1 MTALLSSIFGANWR
15 TSLFGVLQ
23 LVVGT
28 AVNYYQSLAPGA
40 AFDWK
45 TLAGQVVVAIALLLT
60 KDANVTGGTIPSG
73 TTPTPEATAQAVAA
87 VQAKQ

>member
-1 MTALLSSIFGANWR
+1 MTALLTSIFGANWR

-73 TTPTPEATAQAVAA
+73 TTPP
-87 VQAKQ
+87 AK